1 MTKPII
7 VGVDGTSAGSA
18 AIAWAARRASR
29 LGRPLEILHVIDD
42 AWGALG
48 ARQLAE
54 LHPEASRLVAEAAAL
69 AATVAPQL
77 VCTVRVET
85 GDPIVELVT
94 SSRTANMVVVGTH
107 KTGFFHGRALGS
119 RSLQLAAASRCPV
132 AIIPGFTSSRREGV
146 LVGVDD
152 SVGGDAALAFAAREA
167 RAAHE
172 PLVLLHAIPPSRFP
186 ATPSTTTVAVTVNAI
201 TRARTLGA
209 TDSVR
214 CRTVHRRP
222 AEALIDSSV
231 HAALVVL
238 GSTRR
243 LGSDL
248 TALGPVVHDVLMNI
262 GGPTVVVHADF
273 STPASSPT
281 PDRTPELVD
290 ADQTPRDF
298 RPRG

>member
-18 AIAWAARRASR
+18 AVAWAARRASR
-29 LGRPLEILHVIDD
+29 LGRSLEILHVIDD
-42 AWGALG
+42 AWGAIG

-54 LHPEASRLVAEAAAL
+54 LHPEASLLVAEAAAL

-77 VCTVRVET
+77 ECTVRVET
-85 GDPIVELVT
+85 GDPIVELLA
-94 SSRTANMVVVGTH
+94 SSRAADMVVVGTH

-119 RSLQLAAASRCPV
+119 RSLQLAAASHCPL

-152 SVGGDAALAFAAREA
+152 SAGGDVALAFAATEA
-167 RAAHE
+167 RDAHE
-172 PLVLLHAIPPSRFP
+172 PLVLLHAIPPSRH
-186 ATPSTTTVAVTVNAI
+186 AAVMSTSTTALTVNAI
-201 TRARTLGA
+201 ARARTLGA
-209 TDSVR
+209 ADSVR

-231 HAALVVL
+231 HAALLVL

-243 LGSDL
+243 VGSDL

-262 GGPTVVVHADF
+262 SGPTVVVHADF
-273 STPASSPT
+273 SNPAGPPT
-281 PDRTPELVD
+281 PDRALERVD
-290 ADQTPRDF
+290 VEQTMAGPST
-298 RPRG
+298 